1 MLITNIG
8 QLVTNAS
15 GDPGDV
21 AIVRDAAVVVEGG
34 DIAWV
39 GPAAATP
46 RTHPDTVI
54 LDVEGRAVLPGF
66 VDAHTHL
73 VYAGDRSGEF
83 ARRLRGES
91 YEAILASGGGIHSTV
106 VATRAASSSDL
117 IEAAASRMGRMLRS
131 GTTTVEV
138 KSGYG
143 LTAIDELRL
152 LHAAVAAGQ
161 RASRTMMTGSID
173 LAPDDISHEVHEWH
187 VAVGSDS
194 GPTVI
199 PTFLGAHVPDRGM
212 EPADYVALV
221 VEEMLPAIAGSA
233 DFCDV
238 FVDRGAFTVDDAR
251 RILTAAAGLGLGL
264 RLHAEQLSHTGSA
277 ALAAELGAASA
288 DHLDHATPEDA
299 AALAAAG
306 VVATLL
312 PAASFS
318 MRSPQAPGR
327 MLWDAGVT
335 VAIATDCNP
344 GTSNVESMPFV
355 IALACLEMGL
365 TPEEAVWAATLG
377 GARSLRLADRGRVT
391 PGAVAD
397 LVILDAPSYLH
408 IPYRPGTDLVWRVMK
423 SGEWVG

>member
-8 QLVTNAS
+8 QVVTNSS
-15 GDPGDV
+15 GDRGDLGL
-21 AIVRDAAVVVEGG
+21 IDDAAIAIHDGS
-34 DIAWV
+34 IAWV
-39 GPAAATP
+39 GARAEVPKPYRDGA
-46 RTHPDTVI
+46 I
-54 LDVEGRAVLPGF
+54 LNAEGRAVLPGF

-73 VYAGDRSGEF
+73 VFAGDRSDEF

-91 YEAILASGGGIHSTV
+91 YEDILASGGGIHATV
-106 VATRAASSSDL
+106 AATRASSSAEL
-117 IEAAASRMGRMLRS
+117 TALAAARMERMLRS

-143 LTAIDELRL
+143 LTTDEEMRL
-152 LHAAVAAGQ
+152 LQVAAEAGA
-161 RASRTMMTGSID
+161 RVG
-173 LAPDDISHEVHEWH
+173 EVSAVPTDEVSDNPGARGLRVEWRFGGG
-187 VAVGSDS
+187 VGLS
-194 GPTVI
+194 VV
-199 PTFLGAHVPDRGM
+199 PTFLGAHVPDRGIDH
-212 EPADYVALV
+212 ADYVDLV
-221 VEEMLPAIAGSA
+221 VDEMLPRVAGTA
-233 DFCDV
+233 AFCDV
-238 FVDRGAFTVDDAR
+238 FVDRGAFTVADAR
-251 RILTAAAGLGLGL
+251 RILTAAARMGMGL
-264 RLHAEQLSHTGSA
+264 RLHAEQLTHTGA
-277 ALAAELGAASA
+277 ALLAAELGAASA
-288 DHLDHATPEDA
+288 DHLDRATAEDA

-312 PAASFS
+312 PASSFS

-344 GTSNVESMPFV
+344 GTSNVESMPLV

-397 LVILDAPSYLH
+397 LVILDALSYRH
-408 IPYRPGTDLVWRVMK
+408 IPYRPGTDLVWGVVKAGRV
-423 SGEWVG
+423 VR

>member
-1 MLITNIG
+1 MLLTNIG
-8 QLVTNAS
+8 ELVTNAS
-15 GDPGDV
+15 GVPGDLGV
-21 AIVRDAAVVVEGG
+21 MRDAALVVEGG
-34 DIAWV
+34 AIAWV
-39 GPAAATP
+39 GGADAIP
-46 RTHPDTVI
+46 RTHPDTVVVD
-54 LDVEGRAVLPGF
+54 LEGRAVLPGF

-73 VYAGDRSGEF
+73 VFAGDRSDEF

-91 YEAILASGGGIHSTV
+91 YEQILAAGGGIHSTV
-106 VATRAASSSDL
+106 AATRAASDAEL
-117 IEAAASRMGRMLRS
+117 IALTAGRMARMLRT

-143 LTAIDELRL
+143 LTAAEELRL
-152 LHAAVAAGQ
+152 LDIATAAG
-161 RASRTMMTGSID
+161 SSVSSGTMTEGVELSPGSEQ
-173 LAPDDISHEVHEWH
+173 LATWH
-187 VAVGSDS
+187 V
-194 GPTVI
+194 TVSS
-199 PTFLGAHVPDRGM
+199 PADMTVVRTFLGAHVPARGVDR
-212 EPADYVALV
+212 ADYVALV
-221 VEEMLPAIAGSA
+221 VEGMLPLVVGHA

-264 RLHAEQLSHTGSA
+264 RLHAEQLSHTGAA

-288 DHLDHATPEDA
+288 DHLDHATAEDA

-312 PAASFS
+312 PTVSFS
-318 MRSPQAPGR
+318 MRTPQAPGR

-377 GARSLRLADRGRVT
+377 GARSLRLGDRGRVV

-397 LVILDAPSYLH
+397 LVVLDTPSYLH
-408 IPYRPGTDLVWRVMK
+408 LPYRPSTDLVWKVMK
-423 SGEWVG
+423 SGEWVA

>member
-1 MLITNIG
+1 MTRVLLTNIG
-8 QLVTNAS
+8 ELVTNAS
-15 GDPGDV
+15 GVPGDLGV
-21 AIVRDAAVVVEGG
+21 IRDAALVVEGG
-34 DIAWV
+34 EIAWA
-39 GPAAATP
+39 GPSAATP
-46 RTHPDTVI
+46 RTHPDTEVVD
-54 LDVEGRAVLPGF
+54 LDGRAVLPGF

-73 VYAGDRSGEF
+73 VFAGDRSDEF

-91 YEAILASGGGIHSTV
+91 YEAILAAGGGIHSTV
-106 VATRAASSSDL
+106 AATRASSSFEL
-117 IEAAASRMGRMLRS
+117 TVLAAARMERMLRA

-143 LTAIDELRL
+143 LTTEHEVRL
-152 LHAAVAAGQ
+152 LESAGAAG
-161 RASRTMMTGSID
+161 
-173 LAPDDISHEVHEWH
+173 LEVGIE
-187 VAVGSDS
+187 VV
-194 GPTVI
+194 

-212 EPADYVALV
+212 DRVAYVDLV
-221 VEEMLPAIAGSA
+221 VNEMLPAVA
-233 DFCDV
+233 DLARFCDV
-238 FVDRGAFTVDDAR
+238 FVDRGAFTVGDAG
-251 RILTAAAGLGLGL
+251 RILTAARRAGLGA
-264 RLHAEQLSHTGSA
+264 RLHAEQLTHTGA
-277 ALAAELGAASA
+277 AMLAAESGAASA
-288 DHLDHATPEDA
+288 DHLDHATAEDA
-299 AALAAAG
+299 AALAAAS

-377 GARSLRLADRGRVT
+377 GARSLRLDDRGRVA

-397 LVILDAPSYLH
+397 LVVLEAPSYRH
-408 IPYRPGTDLVWRVMK
+408 IPYRPGTDLVDKVLK
-423 SGEWVG
+423 AGEWVR

>member
-1 MLITNIG
+1 MLITNVG
-8 QLVTNAS
+8 ELVTNAS
-15 GDPGDV
+15 GVPGDLGV
-21 AIVRDAAVVVEGG
+21 IHDAAVVVEGG

-39 GPAAATP
+39 GPTAATP
-46 RTHPDTVI
+46 RTHPDTVVVD
-54 LDVEGRAVLPGF
+54 LDGRCVLPGF

-73 VYAGDRSGEF
+73 VFAGDRSDEF

-91 YEAILASGGGIHSTV
+91 YEQILAAGGGIHSTV
-106 VATRAASSSDL
+106 AATRAASDTEL
-117 IEAAASRMGRMLRS
+117 VALAAGRMERMLHA

-143 LTAIDELRL
+143 LTSDDEVRL
-152 LHAAVAAGQ
+152 LRIATAAEHAMRQV
-161 RASRTMMTGSID
+161 T
-173 LAPDDISHEVHEWH
+173 
-187 VAVGSDS
+187 VGS
-194 GPTVI
+194 PVMTVV
-199 PTFLGAHVPDRGM
+199 PTFLGAHVPDRGVDR
-212 EPADYVALV
+212 ADYVALV
-221 VEEMLPAIAGSA
+221 IEEMLPRGVDHAL
-233 DFCDV
+233 FCDV

-251 RILTAAAGLGLGL
+251 RILTAASALGLGL
-264 RLHAEQLSHTGSA
+264 RLHAEQLTHTGA
-277 ALAAELGAASA
+277 AMLAAELGAASA

-299 AALAAAG
+299 AALAAGG

-377 GARSLRLADRGRVT
+377 GARSLRLDDRGRIA

-397 LVILDAPSYLH
+397 LVVLDTPSYSHL
-408 IPYRPGTDLVWRVMK
+408 PYRPGTDLVARVMK
-423 SGEWVG
+423 GGEWVT